1 VAADLASEV
10 LDPTVFPAG
19 VNLLLQGG
27 NSVGLPIGDYADS
40 GQTESLE
47 FTDLFSQS

>member
-27 NSVGLPIGDYADS
+27 NLVGLPIGDYADS